1 MRHWRNS
8 LTFRLI
14 FLFTLVTS
22 VLLIGLGSITLYLT
36 DRHFLELDETYLKD
50 KGMQVFVVPAG
61 ELATWQKATESVQ
74 TLFIK
79 RTGEAGKQLVEFCK
93 NLK

>member
-36 DRHFLELDETYLKD
+36 DRHFWSLTR
-50 KGMQVFVVPAG
+50 
-61 ELATWQKATESVQ
+61 
-74 TLFIK
+74 
-79 RTGEAGKQLVEFCK
+79 RT
-93 NLK
+93 